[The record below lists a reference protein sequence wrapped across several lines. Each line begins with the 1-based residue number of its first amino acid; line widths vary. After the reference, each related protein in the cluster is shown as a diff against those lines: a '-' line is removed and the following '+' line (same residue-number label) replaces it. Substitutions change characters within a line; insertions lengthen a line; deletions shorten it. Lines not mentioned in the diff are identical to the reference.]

1 MHLLLSAELKSRRE
15 YVLATPRS
23 KVFPHVVTDVMR
35 QKDFFRAGIAREQVV
50 TDREV
55 NPS

>member
-1 MHLLLSAELKSRRE
+1 MHLQLAAELKSRRE